1 MQLTHLRAEYWA
13 VEVPEYAFDIEVCN
27 YGLND
32 ALEYW
37 YPVDGSAMHEVTDLP
52 LGTWSIVCT
61 SKEATKEQAY
71 EIVEHDWDGFKDYG
85 EIDLSLVPYL
95 SPLDSF
101 RSLLTSK
108 GLDVNNNYLILK
120 KQ

>member
-13 VEVPEYAFDIEVCN
+13 VEVPSIGFGFQINN
-27 YGLND
+27 YGD
-32 ALEYW
+32 ESEYM
-37 YPVDGSAMHEVTDLP
+37 YMVSVEDIIDQPHSDETLIVKKLP
-52 LGTWSIVCT
+52 KGTWSIVCT

-108 GLDVNNNYLILK
+108 GLDVN
-120 KQ
+120 